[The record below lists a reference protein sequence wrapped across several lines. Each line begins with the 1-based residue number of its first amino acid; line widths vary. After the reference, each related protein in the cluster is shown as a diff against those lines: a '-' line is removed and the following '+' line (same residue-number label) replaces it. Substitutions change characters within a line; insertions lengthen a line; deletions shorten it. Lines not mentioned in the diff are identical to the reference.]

1 MPNEDDK
8 TKPLYDL
15 EELSS
20 NNQIF
25 EMESKTEVYKNPLG
39 EPPEMKPLE
48 KPKKEKLGD
57 RIKNWWKKL
66 SKKQKGFFIGGLVL
80 FLILIG
86 VGLFFLFKS
95 FKKEETPIKPPD
107 VIVQEEN
114 YRYENGKLVFLNAN
128 KEEIGSY
135 TCQNA
140 NENLCFVAYYSNED
154 EFDVARKIYQDQSKI
169 KVRSGIINEKYVFV
183 SDNPRETDT
192 TLVLYDM
199 KEEKTEET
207 YTLVK
212 NVASNKNLYILKNT
226 EGLYGILDFSGEAPT
241 SKMDFK
247 WSYLGYVENPNQYFV
262 ASEGLHQLLL
272 KEDGSS
278 VSTPLQGKIKN
289 LNGSYVKLVN
299 AEGKY
304 DVFDFKGKKV
314 FDDSFQYVE
323 LFEEYVGLVLD
334 GKLHLRYYDKNK
346 MNEEGI
352 ELKTNQFV
360 KESIYDDE
368 NQLIETKEAFSL
380 EEHNHLITVH
390 VGEAATTI
398 NKLEGELSKRLK
410 FVNYFDGKLY
420 FYSDQDKKEFLGT
433 YICSNK
439 NNVKS
444 GDQTL
449 GNCSIA
455 SDTIFEENDFEIPGK
470 TGKIPIFN
478 ERFVFIN
485 DNPDLVNEDN
495 KTIVLYDLKK
505 NTQLGKYMEVATYSY
520 TGTDEITFRTVNDL
534 QVVAKNKSGK
544 YGVIKI
550 GLSEVSGQI
559 NFNYNEIESL
569 NEYYVA
575 KDATGY
581 LLLKKKDGSGVTS
594 AIPYKIRNYNEKNKI
609 VKIKNN
615 DKYFLR
621 DFQGKEITLEEKNG
635 YAYIELYD
643 EFFAAVDSNNTL
655 KLFTYD
661 KPKNN
666 LIKDKPIQLTSK
678 NYYGNG
684 TLAFKISV
692 NALEYEIFVGTS
704 DNNYKSEYK
713 GQFEKE
719 ER

>member
-25 EMESKTEVYKNPLG
+25 EMESKTEVYDKPLG

-48 KPKKEKLGD
+48 KPKKEKILI
-57 RIKNWWKKL
+57 RFKTWWKKR
-66 SKKQKGFFIGGLVL
+66 SKQQKALFVSGIILVL
-80 FLILIG
+80 VLIG
-86 VGLFFLFKS
+86 VGLFFLIQS
-95 FKKEETPIKPPD
+95 FKKEETPVKPPD

-114 YRYENGKLVFLNAN
+114 YRYENGRLVFLNAN

-135 TCQNA
+135 TCKNM
-140 NENLCFVAYYSNED
+140 NENLCYVAYYSNED
-154 EFDVARKIYQDQSKI
+154 EFDTPRKIYQDQSKV
-169 KVRSGIINEKYVFV
+169 KQRSRIINEQYVFV
-183 SDNPRETDT
+183 SDNSRETDT
-192 TLVLYDM
+192 SLVLYDM
-199 KEEKTEET
+199 KDEKAVET
-207 YTLVK
+207 YALVK
-212 NVASNKNLYILKNT
+212 NVDSNTHLYILKNT
-226 EGLYGILDFSGEAPT
+226 NGLYGTLDFSGETPT
-241 SKMDFK
+241 SKVEFK
-247 WSYLGYVENPNQYFV
+247 WSYLGYVENTNHYFV
-262 ASEGLHQLLL
+262 ATEGLHQFIL
-272 KEDGSS
+272 KEDGST

-304 DVFDFKGKKV
+304 DVFDFKGQKV

-323 LFEEYVGLVLD
+323 LYEDYVGLVLD
-334 GKLHLRYYDKNK
+334 GKFYLRYYDKNK
-346 MNEEGI
+346 MSEEGI
-352 ELKTNQFV
+352 ELKTTSFV
-360 KESIYDDE
+360 KESIYDE
-368 NQLIETKEAFSL
+368 NQQLIETKEAFSL
-380 EEHNHLITVH
+380 EDNNNIIVVH
-390 VGEAATTI
+390 VGEATTSI

-410 FVNYFDGKLY
+410 FINYFDGKLY
-420 FYSDQDKKEFLGT
+420 FYSDNDKKDFLGT

-449 GNCSIA
+449 SNCSIA

-485 DNPDLVNEDN
+485 DNPDLVNEGN

-505 NTQLGKYMEVATYSY
+505 NTQLGKYMEVDTYSY

-534 QVVAKNKSGK
+534 QVVAKNKSSK

-550 GLSEVSGQI
+550 GLSEVSGHI

-569 NEYYVA
+569 RDYYVA

-581 LLLKKKDGSGVTS
+581 LLLKKKDGSGITS
-594 AIPYKIRNYNEKNKI
+594 AIPYKIRNYNEKNKV

-621 DFQGKEITLEEKNG
+621 DFQGKDISLEEKNG

-643 EFFAAVDSNNTL
+643 EFFAAVDGNNTL

-666 LIKDKPIQLTSK
+666 LIKDKTIQLTSK

-704 DNNYKSEYK
+704 DNQYTSVYKN
-713 GQFEKE
+713 QFDKE